1 VTVQAWLRAR
11 TPAPPPALFERV
23 ERALAA
29 DGETSSV
36 VTPEGCI
43 SAATTILAP
52 LLARENA
59 GRECALDLLAADA
72 LVTYAFE
79 VASEEPETLDQRA
92 SAAMRAI
99 ASLAASAPRSSA
111 RG

>member
-1 VTVQAWLRAR
+1 
-11 TPAPPPALFERV
+11 LFERV
-23 ERALAA
+23 ERALAMGG
-29 DGETSSV
+29 DTSAV

-43 SAATTILAP
+43 SAATTMLAP
-52 LLARENA
+52 LLAHENA

-79 VASEEPETLDQRA
+79 AASADPESLDERA

-99 ASLAASAPRSSA
+99 AALAAKAPRSSA